1 MFSSFLSKK
10 LRAPLFAGFSVIS
23 LTHCTPSFQ
32 GEYSDPAKE
41 EIVDDRW
48 NETDSRKTAKEM
60 MTSALSKA
68 WLKNHRA
75 TKPGKKPVVIVDDV
89 ENRTDEHLDTKA
101 LTEFIRN
108 ELLNS
113 GEIRF
118 ADNKNREKVLKE
130 INYQGGGAVA
140 PDQAKKLGKQLGADF
155 MLSGA
160 MSSIVATQAELKT
173 VTYQTNLT
181 LTNLETT
188 EIEWSENYQIKKR
201 FKRKGAGW

>member
-1 MFSSFLSKK
+1 MF
-10 LRAPLFAGFSVIS
+10 AVFSLIS
-23 LTHCTPSFQ
+23 ITHCTPNFQ

-48 NETDSRKTAKEM
+48 NETDARKTAKEM
-60 MTSALSKA
+60 IQSALSKS
-68 WLKNHRA
+68 WLKNFRSA
-75 TKPGKKPVVIVDDV
+75 KPGKKPIVIVDEV

-118 ADNKNREKVLKE
+118 ADNKNRENILKE

-160 MSSIVATQAELKT
+160 MSASVHSQDELKT

-181 LTNLETT
+181 LTNLETA
-188 EIEWSENYQIKKR
+188 ELEWSENYQVKKR